1 MRRAVHRL
9 AAPAEQAA
17 RSVLPALGSY
27 ETYDQLYQQFRWRV
41 PKYFNIAHECC
52 DYWHERG
59 FGKKLAIVEHSSQV
73 KYSFSDLSMMSMN
86 LAGNLM
92 QLSRDDGCEIKVGDR
107 MAVLLSQS
115 VNTAVAHLAIF
126 KLGCISVPLFTL
138 FGADALHF
146 RLRDSGAMTLVTD
159 LQCLHAVLPLCGQL
173 PMLRYILVV
182 AEGQPLPQSKRV
194 ATLRFEDF
202 LINAPPVTVRTK
214 ADDPAMIIYTSGT
227 TGNPKGCLHAHRVL
241 LGHLPGIEL
250 PHNRFVQ
257 TCDSVVFWT
266 PADWAWIGGLF
277 DVLFPSLYYGVTTVS
292 HRMSKFNVHES
303 LEVMRVNKVTNA
315 FLPPTA
321 IKLMKS
327 VAQNQGSIHLLHSIG
342 SGGET
347 LGSSLMD
354 FGLSA
359 FGTRIN
365 EFYGQTEC
373 NLLVSNSDLFPIKD
387 GSMGRPICGKVVKIL
402 DEITGIELGANEVGM
417 IAVESPIDG
426 GDPAQFLGYW
436 NLPQKTEEKFVVSG
450 QRRYMVTGD
459 LGKTCSEGYLF
470 FIGRDDDVI
479 TTGGYR
485 CGPSEIEEACLKHP
499 EIALAAAIGK
509 PCALRGEL
517 IKAFLVLKE
526 PDLLLDPS
534 RCEEISQEV
543 KELVKTLVG
552 KHEYPREVEFVEKLH
567 MTITGKVQRRQ
578 HRLDEEKSIT

>member
-1 MRRAVHRL
+1 M
-9 AAPAEQAA
+9 
-17 RSVLPALGSY
+17 
-27 ETYDQLYQQFRWRV
+27 
-41 PKYFNIAHECC
+41 PKYFNIAHECV
-52 DYWHERG
+52 DYWHRRG

-73 KYSFSDLSMMSMN
+73 GYSFADLSMMSTN
-86 LAGNLM
+86 LASNLK
-92 QLSRDDGCEIKVGDR
+92 QLSHDDLCEIQVGDR

-138 FGADALHF
+138 FGADALEF

-159 LQCLHAVLPLCGQL
+159 LESLHSVLPLCGQL

-182 AEGQPLPQSKRV
+182 AEGQTLPQSEQV
-194 ATLRFEDF
+194 AILRFEDF
-202 LINAPPVTVRTK
+202 LQEARPVDVKTQ

-257 TCDSVVFWT
+257 TCNSVVFWT

-292 HRMSKFNVHES
+292 HRMSKFDVHES

-321 IKLMKS
+321 IKMMKS
-327 VAQNQGSIHLLHSIG
+327 VAEHHGSIHPLHSIG

-347 LGSSLMD
+347 LGSSLVG

-373 NLLVSNSDLFPIKD
+373 NLLVSNSDLFPAKD
-387 GSMGRPICGKVVKIL
+387 GSMGRPVCGKVVKIL
-402 DEITGIELGANEVGM
+402 DEITGIELGPNEAGV
-417 IAVESPIDG
+417 IAVESPADG

-436 NLPQKTEEKFVVSG
+436 NLPEKTEEKFLVSKN
-450 QRRYMVTGD
+450 RRYMVTGD
-459 LGKTCSEGYLF
+459 LGKTCSEGYLW
-470 FIGRDDDVI
+470 FIGRDDDII

-485 CGPSEIEEACLKHP
+485 CGPSEIEEACVKHP
-499 EIALAAAIGK
+499 DIALAAAIGK
-509 PCALRGEL
+509 PCPMRGEL
-517 IKAFLVLKE
+517 IKVFLVLKE
-526 PDLLLDPS
+526 PDLLANPI
-534 RCEEISQEV
+534 RCEEISKEV
-543 KELVKTLVG
+543 QELVKTLVG
-552 KHEYPREVEFVEKLH
+552 KHEYPREVEFVKKLH
-567 MTITGKVQRRQ
+567 MTITGKVQRKQ